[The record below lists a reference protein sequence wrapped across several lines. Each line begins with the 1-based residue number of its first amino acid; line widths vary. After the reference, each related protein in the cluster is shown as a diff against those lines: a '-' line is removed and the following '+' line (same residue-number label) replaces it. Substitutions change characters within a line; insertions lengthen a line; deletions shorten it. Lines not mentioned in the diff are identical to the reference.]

1 MMSSISVEDLLKHL
15 GSLNIIDIRSI
26 QNYNNNHIPGSINV
40 PFDNLI
46 LTPEKYL
53 NPRQSYCLY
62 CQKGLSSKSA
72 CQILSR
78 KGYKVMNLQGG
89 YEEWVLKH

>member
-1 MMSSISVEDLLKHL
+1 MMSSISVEDLLTHL

-26 QNYNNNHIPGSINV
+26 QSYNNNHIPGAINV
-40 PFDNLI
+40 PFESLI
-46 LTPEKYL
+46 LTPERYL
-53 NPRQSYCLY
+53 IPTQTYCLY
-62 CQKGLSSKSA
+62 CKKGLSSKSA